1 MTLVWLSSISNI
13 CGKNKMFQTTN
24 RICSTYTQLQKAHW
38 SAEVPFLRRPFLWP
52 SSPASDFYVGW
63 RIKKFLETRFKQNGS
78 SHITYI
84 EYTVEPT
91 NKIQQD
97 QQDPISIVLHVII
110 WWTNSPKSAWF
121 ASKAAWKPWRCWNLC
136 PEPERN
142 GGRLRRDMVPCWKGD
157 KQCWKGDFMW
167 FPHGFH
173 GFHIPWYLAMTREHH
188 EQRGQVCQLIISDL
202 DLWEPDHEFPWPLEV
217 MEEIHKVMD
226 CVCLPCSPWWSSM
239 NLMLYRMIRMI
250 LQELFATKGG
260 GCLKI
265 HKIGS
270 SSSSSSK
277 FRASMDDEP
286 MSYL

>member
-1 MTLVWLSSISNI
+1 MAFISCI
-13 CGKNKMFQTTN
+13 WFLCGM
-24 RICSTYTQLQKAHW
+24 
-38 SAEVPFLRRPFLWP
+38 E
-52 SSPASDFYVGW
+52 

-91 NKIQQD
+91 NKIQQH

-265 HKIGS
+265 QNWFIIIFSGKNTIWRTDPSEKHPIWHQYRATHKPCKAPCAVMDRCDCLGPS
-270 SSSSSSK
+270 PT
-277 FRASMDDEP
+277 FRASFFGLFCRQW
-286 MSYL
+286 SG